1 MLVGKTSHNS
11 FRYSAG
17 CPEDDAGS
25 GSDAERHIRG
35 FKFHIFEHKTG
46 ALDHSDQFTCRK
58 YVVDIRDAVC
68 LGFVPQD
75 LSFFSGTRHDG
86 NGEDFLSFVVGRIFV
101 VFSCHCSEHLHR
113 RACCGKVFCKFRVSV
128 FTVADPSRAAGREQ
142 RQIFAG
148 GQPLQKFFAFLDHG
162 QIRAVSCVEDFIE
175 AHAMEHVDDLA
186 HHVFALWQIEGVADS
201 HSYCRSDLRDDF
213 RVRISQCFPYRIHI
227 GIDADRSSRAYDA
240 ALSAS
245 YAVRRVQQLV
255 ECRSYRG
262 RCSAG
267 CEGDGIDSL
276 RRQ

>member
-1 MLVGKTSHNS
+1 M
-11 FRYSAG
+11 
-17 CPEDDAGS
+17 
-25 GSDAERHIRG
+25 
-35 FKFHIFEHKTG
+35 
-46 ALDHSDQFTCRK
+46 
-58 YVVDIRDAVC
+58 
-68 LGFVPQD
+68 
-75 LSFFSGTRHDG
+75 
-86 NGEDFLSFVVGRIFV
+86 
-101 VFSCHCSEHLHR
+101 
-113 RACCGKVFCKFRVSV
+113 
-128 FTVADPSRAAGREQ
+128 
-142 RQIFAG
+142 
-148 GQPLQKFFAFLDHG
+148 QKFFAFLDHG

-267 CEGDGIDSL
+267 CEVDGIDSL
-276 RRQ
+276 HVVAHADTVAAKDAFVRIPYDGRGTCIDLMVRHTILVRNCGHAHAMSQLLQMAFAALDAGGAVSVVSCQKQFQYHFTVFHQSRRVGVDHHAVFWLFGAGGKRFALFIFYRAKAARAVYGKLRVIA